1 MFRVVQ
7 RTQIYLDE
15 SDTAM
20 LDAEAR
26 EAGRTRSE
34 VIRSLIAEHLQ
45 ERRLSEAEL
54 IAGQKR
60 ALLSLGSIG
69 RDLRSDLDASRE
81 ADRRRQDGIDARW
94 DVPA

>member
-1 MFRVVQ
+1 MVRVVQ

-34 VIRSLIAEHLQ
+34 VIRSLIAKHLQ
-45 ERRLSEAEL
+45 DRRLSEAEL
-54 IAGQKR
+54 IACQKR

-69 RDLRSDLDASRE
+69 RDLRPGLEASRE
-81 ADRRRQDGIDARW
+81 ADRRRQDELNARW
-94 DVPA
+94 DLPR